1 MFVLSSLS
9 LGFPLP
15 SFSFLSFHHLFVPAQ
30 FSSYSSRSPML
41 GSTSCMGWCFVQC
54 CCFQVTTSTSTAAS
68 FLKLNV
74 VVVDFVFVCSLW
86 LRDKQHT
93 EKSWIS
99 KQLSKQHGLY
109 LFGSYS
115 SRHNNQ
121 RFL

>member
-1 MFVLSSLS
+1 
-9 LGFPLP
+9 
-15 SFSFLSFHHLFVPAQ
+15 
-30 FSSYSSRSPML
+30 ML

-54 CCFQVTTSTSTAAS
+54 CCFQVTNSTSTAAS

-86 LRDKQHT
+86 LREKQHT

-99 KQLSKQHGLY
+99 KQLSKQHGLC

-115 SRHNNQ
+115 SRHNNE
-121 RFL
+121 RFLQ